1 LTKWGLSPEADLVYR
16 ALAEY
21 GPQLVGELS
30 RSLGVPARRIRIAL
44 EELAGVGAAHPGRRH
59 GQARRVGEARV
70 WSGAAT
76 ERVVSELRT
85 RHVELV
91 RARYQLSRHLGL
103 ADLVDAD
110 LSAPGAVRPL
120 YGLRI
125 RARLGELIALA
136 THEHLSMSPEPSFD
150 AAQVRAAAP
159 TDRALAARGLD
170 MLALGVPPAAED
182 ATGALHNELLAGGMR
197 YREVPTLPAKLL
209 IFDRTT
215 AILPIDPADSMK
227 GAIEVTAPSAVAGLV
242 AFFLRWW
249 EEAPAPQSGVRPTMK
264 LTPREQAIVSML
276 AAGHTDASTAHQ
288 LGISSRTIA
297 YTLRGLMDR
306 YGVQNRFQLGLMLG
320 AYAGDQIPPPP
331 ADGTPVPEEHE

>member
-1 LTKWGLSPEADLVYR
+1 
-16 ALAEY
+16 
-21 GPQLVGELS
+21 
-30 RSLGVPARRIRIAL
+30 
-44 EELAGVGAAHPGRRH
+44 
-59 GQARRVGEARV
+59 
-70 WSGAAT
+70 
-76 ERVVSELRT
+76 
-85 RHVELV
+85 
-91 RARYQLSRHLGL
+91 
-103 ADLVDAD
+103 
-110 LSAPGAVRPL
+110 
-120 YGLRI
+120 
-125 RARLGELIALA
+125 
-136 THEHLSMSPEPSFD
+136 
-150 AAQVRAAAP
+150 
-159 TDRALAARGLD
+159 
-170 MLALGVPPAAED
+170 
-182 ATGALHNELLAGGMR
+182 LHNELLASGMR

-227 GAIEVTAPSAVAGLV
+227 GAIEVTAPSAIAGLV

-288 LGISSRTIA
+288 LGISARTIA

-320 AYAGDQIPPPP
+320 AHAGDQLPPPP